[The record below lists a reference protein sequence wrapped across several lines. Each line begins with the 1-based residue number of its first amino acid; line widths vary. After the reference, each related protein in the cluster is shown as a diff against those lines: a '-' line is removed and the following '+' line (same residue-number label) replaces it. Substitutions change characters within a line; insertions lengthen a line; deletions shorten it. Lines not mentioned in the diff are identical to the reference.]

1 MAEFVEVSFQLGR
14 MCREYSDCADCQLY
28 DSKYCTKTK
37 DKLTR
42 KDLREAEAIIMQWAN
57 ENPGPA
63 YPTWGEWFES
73 RGDLISGWNNTTSVG
88 WLYNRILEVFHKP
101 IPDDIAEKLGV
112 KPKEVKKDG

>member
-1 MAEFVEVSFQLGR
+1 MAEFVEVTFQHVR
-14 MCREYSDCADCQLY
+14 MCRKCSACVDCPLY
-28 DSKYCTKTK
+28 DSKLCTVAKYE
-37 DKLTR
+37 LTR
-42 KDLREAEAIIMQWAN
+42 KDLREAEAIIIQWAN

-73 RGDLISGWNNTTSVG
+73 RGDLISGWDNTTSVG
-88 WLYNRILEVFHKP
+88 WLYNRILEVLHEP